1 MTIPADLDA
10 TDGRSHLSG
19 MTDAGPKPESLRQ
32 NLRTGLSRALK
43 RGSDGAAAMQ
53 AWLENGSRLR
63 AVRLGGDLA
72 VALGTLALEH
82 GRRPG
87 GMLSWGQAARSGFGN
102 GAVSAAAVSG
112 LLNLHRTARGEQ
124 NWTDALAATGR
135 EAAAGAGSG
144 MASTFAAN
152 ASILAL
158 KGVAVP
164 LLAKAAAPAVAA
176 AVAGWLAQEA
186 ADRGIRAAHAWVST
200 PDHALPEMPPE
211 TEGPETAKNPG
222 A

>member
-10 TDGRSHLSG
+10 TEGRSHLSD
-19 MTDAGPKPESLRQ
+19 MTHADPEPESLRQ
-32 NLRTGLSRALK
+32 NLRTGLRRALK

-53 AWLENGSRLR
+53 AWLESGSRLR

-87 GMLSWGQAARSGFGN
+87 GMLSWSQAARSGFGN
-102 GAVSAAAVSG
+102 GAVSAAAVAG
-112 LLNLHRTARGEQ
+112 LLNLHRRARGEQ
-124 NWTDALAATGR
+124 GWAETITATGR

-158 KGVAVP
+158 KGVGVP
-164 LLAKAAAPAVAA
+164 LLAKAVAPAVAA

-211 TEGPETAKNPG
+211 TADPDSAKTPG